1 MTNEPEYRD
10 ANPETADLPNKGRAV
25 ILCLAG
31 GLAIGALGFIGMRIR
46 PVGLGVGTF
55 TFFTGIGMFARMRAR
70 AHVRTRGQKT
80 NLKTAAIVTAAG
92 FLMLLANPRFGVVAA
107 FAGYFLMTG
116 AVGLVVM
123 GLFRAVKLAWDLG
136 NRS

>member
-1 MTNEPEYRD
+1 MTNEPEYWD

-31 GLAIGALGFIGMRIR
+31 GLAIGVLGFIGMKIR
-46 PVGLGVGTF
+46 PVGLGIGAF
-55 TFFTGIGMFARMRAR
+55 AFFTGIGMF
-70 AHVRTRGQKT
+70 VRKFRQKA
-80 NLKTAAIVTAAG
+80 NLKIAAIVTAAG

-116 AVGLVVM
+116 AIGLLVL
-123 GLFRAVKLAWDLG
+123 GLFKAVKLAWDLG
-136 NRS
+136 NKS

>member
-1 MTNEPEYRD
+1 MTNEPEWRD

-31 GLAIGALGFIGMRIR
+31 GIAIGAVGFIGMKIR

-55 TFFTGIGMFARMRAR
+55 AFFTGIGMFARMRKK
-70 AHVRTRGQKT
+70 KT
-80 NLKTAAIVTAAG
+80 DLKIAAVVTAAG
-92 FLMLLANPRFGVVAA
+92 FLMLLANPRFGVIAA
-107 FAGYFLMTG
+107 FAGYFLITG
-116 AVGLVVM
+116 AIGLAVL
-123 GLFRAVKLAWDLG
+123 GLFKAVKLAWDLG

>member
-55 TFFTGIGMFARMRAR
+55 AFFTGIGMFVRMRA
-70 AHVRTRGQKT
+70 RTRGQKT

-116 AVGLVVM
+116 AIGLVVL